1 MTKKTQKPAGNE
13 LLPPSGKR
21 TRKVA
26 IVGVVPPGQAIEDAR
41 KAEMVFM
48 ERTVYGFSRTAGD
61 PPPEATPG
69 QENAP
74 AVLAR
79 AHARGDAEI
88 EADFARWLER
98 IELGQTER
106 YAARGIAPVTT
117 IRSWMDT
124 RPEYQ
129 ERLRD
134 AVEVEI
140 QRRLDESDDLPLS
153 IGSGKTDEDAASG
166 GIHPKA
172 AELKIKQNNWRLGWL
187 DQERFGPKLRTEL
200 TGKDGG
206 AIKQE
211 HQVRGLIR
219 VPPSKLR
226 GGE

>member
-1 MTKKTQKPAGNE
+1 M
-13 LLPPSGKR
+13 
-21 TRKVA
+21 VA
-26 IVGVVPPGQAIEDAR
+26 
-41 KAEMVFM
+41 M

-61 PPPEATPG
+61 PIPESRPEQLGPYGGDEPPP
-69 QENAP
+69 
-74 AVLAR
+74 VLAR
-79 AHARGDAEI
+79 APARARGNAEI
-88 EADFARWLER
+88 EADFALWLSR
-98 IELGQTER
+98 IEQGQTER
-106 YAARGIAPVTT
+106 FAARGIAPVTT

-124 RPEYQ
+124 RPEYR
-129 ERLRD
+129 ERLKD

-153 IGSGKTDEDAASG
+153 IGSGKTDEDAAAG

-226 GGE
+226 EGND